1 MNTPIEPP
9 ANEPNPPEAKV
20 TAPVEPKVEQVAEQ
34 AMEDSTVGTV
44 ASDKQKTGNVYTKG
58 LLKCGNCGTELLGET
73 CYQCGQP
80 TKGLVRQFSSIMGDF
95 LDTVLNIDSRVFR
108 TMGPLIF
115 RPGYLTQEYFSGRRI
130 RFVSPVRLF
139 FFLAVLTFLFAQ
151 FSLPEMGR
159 GERNDVVQV
168 NNGSGKKLA
177 GAKTIEE
184 VEKLRAETLAELA
197 EAKRETGGIPMVGA
211 ALEKAKTQVNREA
224 DKRIVELK
232 KQTPTATGDTKAPGK
247 TTAAD
252 AVVVAKPADPV
263 DAEDVEDGADISF
276 NGEVWHPEKNPIKV
290 TWVPDSVNKWFNS
303 LAQRA
308 KDNGKKVNK
317 DPKVLVEAVLSS
329 LPMTL
334 FIMLPIFA
342 LLLKLMFIFKRRLYM
357 EHLIVALHSHA
368 FLMVAIFILIL
379 FNDILAWVGSS
390 SWLETPITILT
401 TLLWIWMPIYL
412 FLMQK
417 RVYQQGWI
425 MTFIKYAVIGN
436 LHMILLGIALISTLV
451 VKMIWL

>member
-9 ANEPNPPEAKV
+9 ANEPGPPEANV
-20 TAPVEPKVEQVAEQ
+20 TAPVEPKVEQVAAQ
-34 AMEDSTVGTV
+34 AKVDSSTEN
-44 ASDKQKTGNVYTKG
+44 AAPEKQKTGSVYTKG

-73 CYQCGQP
+73 CYNCGQP

-108 TMGPLIF
+108 TIGPLIF

-139 FFLAVLTFLFAQ
+139 FFLAVLTFLLAQ
-151 FSLPEMGR
+151 FSLPEMGP
-159 GERNDVVQV
+159 GERDDAIQV
-168 NNGSGKKLA
+168 NNGSGNKIAKS
-177 GAKTIEE
+177 KTIEE
-184 VEKLRAETLAELA
+184 VEKLRTDTLAELA
-197 EAKRETGGIPMVGA
+197 EAKRETGAIPMVGA
-211 ALEKAKTQVNREA
+211 ALEKAKAEVNREA
-224 DKRIVELK
+224 DKRIAELK
-232 KQTPTATGDTKAPGK
+232 KENPSATADTRTPAKTTPT
-247 TTAAD
+247 
-252 AVVVAKPADPV
+252 VDP
-263 DAEDVEDGADISF
+263 DMDDDGNISF

-290 TWVPDSVNKWFNS
+290 SWVPDAVNKWFNS

-308 KDNGKKVNK
+308 TDNGKKINK
-317 DPKVLVEAVLSS
+317 DPKVIVEAVLSS

-342 LLLKLMFIFKRRLYM
+342 LLLKIMFIFKRRLYM

-368 FLMVAIFILIL
+368 FLMIAIFILIL
-379 FNDILAWVGSS
+379 FNDMSAWLGAA
-390 SWLETPITILT
+390 SWLITPINILT

-425 MTFIKYAVIGN
+425 LTFIKYAVIGN
-436 LHMILLGIALISTLV
+436 MHMILLTMAIVCTLII
-451 VKMIWL
+451 KMIWL